1 MTIRVKN
8 WGKFQHFKD
17 RSPPWIKLYRDLL
30 DDMEWHELDAEAAK
44 ALVSIWLIASEKE
57 GELPDIK
64 KLAFRMRMH
73 VSTLESIIFQ
83 LSHWLER
90 DDINVIS
97 ERYQEDT
104 DNQNCENSSDIGTI
118 SLTRSRETEGEREKE
133 DMAKTGVAD
142 SSPSNPAG
150 ANGVQTSQPD
160 YCPQSQILAIYSEL
174 LPMARQPRDWTA
186 GRQALLRARWR
197 EAKNRQNLDW
207 WRALFAYI
215 AKSKFLTGQSNTPGR
230 KPFELGLDWLLKAEN
245 FAKVR
250 EGAYHDAQDVEET
263 A

>member
-1 MTIRVKN
+1 MTLRVKN
-8 WGKFQHFKD
+8 WAQFQHFKD
-17 RSPPWIKLYRDLL
+17 RRPPWIKLYRGIL
-30 DDMEWHELDAEAAK
+30 DDLEWHELDPVAAK
-44 ALVSIWLIASEKE
+44 SLVAIWLIASEDD
-57 GELPDIK
+57 GNLPESR
-64 KLAFRMRMH
+64 KLAFRLRMSIQQLEQV
-73 VSTLESIIFQ
+73 VSE
-83 LSHWLER
+83 LSHWLEQV
-90 DDINVIS
+90 DIEVIS
-97 ERYQEDT
+97 ERYQD
-104 DNQNCENSSDIGTI
+104 DAP
-118 SLTRSRETEGEREKE
+118 ETETETETEKI
-133 DMAKTGVAD
+133 AKTGVAD

-150 ANGVQTSQPD
+150 ANSVQISQPED
-160 YCPQSQILAIYSEL
+160 CPQSQILALYAEL
-174 LPMARQPRDWTA
+174 LPMARQPRDWTTA
-186 GRQALLRARWR
+186 RQALLRARWR